1 MAHVRRGD
9 FLQPLCPVDRG
20 AVDQDIKPPEVVL
33 HAADEVADSRFLG
46 QVGLERHRLDSA
58 ATQVFDRFGRFL
70 GRSAIV
76 DGDVIAPTGQGI
88 GDMPPD
94 AFLPAAG
101 HQSDAFC

>member
-1 MAHVRRGD
+1 MTHVRRGD

-33 HAADEVADSRFLG
+33 HAADEFDDSRFLG
-46 QVGLERHRLDSA
+46 QVGLERHRLDPA

-76 DGDVIAPTGQGI
+76 NGDIITPTGEGI

-94 AFLPAAG
+94 ALLPAAG
-101 HQSDAFC
+101 HQSHPLC